1 MLVLSRQVN
10 QSIMIGDD
18 IEVTIVDIKGDKV
31 RVGINA
37 PGNVAVHRKEVYLA
51 IRNENVEAARSE
63 APDLGQLGKLLEKKQ
78 PPGKGP
84 G

>member
-63 APDLGQLGKLLEKKQ
+63 AQDLGQLGKLLEKKQ